1 MEIDFNKNMIIQ
13 DIFTLIN
20 RKTIGLDYLKDKDKS
35 KTIKIIIDFEELI
48 DYPEENSLMNALN
61 YLSILDSKWISI
73 GNEEER
79 LFGVIDFIAFTEFK
93 MRFEISYYYLSEMRR
108 TGFLP
113 ILSEIFPQIGA
124 AINCR
129 NE

>member
-108 TGFLP
+108 TGFNY
-113 ILSEIFPQIGA
+113 EKF
-124 AINCR
+124 INR
-129 NE
+129 VEKLKQR

>member
-48 DYPEENSLMNALN
+48 DYPEENSLMSALD
-61 YLSILDSKWISI
+61 YLSTLDSKWISI

-108 TGFLP
+108 TGFNY
-113 ILSEIFPQIGA
+113 EKF
-124 AINCR
+124 INR
-129 NE
+129 VEKLKQR